1 MTGEPAGG
9 LLRFSLGMW
18 QFFANF
24 AIAMK
29 TSSII
34 GTVILALVWGW
45 LAWGLLSAGG
55 VNLKNILILAMT
67 GIIIFVPLYKKYF
80 RSPTGGRNKS
90 DIGNDARH

>member
-1 MTGEPAGG
+1 
-9 LLRFSLGMW
+9 MW

-90 DIGNDARH
+90 DIGNDSRH